1 MSETCISA
9 AAYVLG
15 ALSRDERAA
24 FEEHLDGCADCRRTV
39 RELAGV
45 PGLLSRVSPADLAD
59 PPPTPDTLLPRLLRE
74 VHQRN
79 RRRRWAVA
87 VAAAAAVAAAVFST
101 VQLTGEPQPGP
112 LVAMHEVYDA
122 PISAR
127 VSVTPEAGGSKLWMT
142 CHYRGEEPWD
152 HPYALVVTDHGGV
165 RHRLATWRVGPDGN
179 ASVTASVGLPP
190 SQIAAIELTTMDGQ
204 TLLRLRHP
212 A

>member
-15 ALSRDERAA
+15 ALSPDERAS
-24 FEEHLDGCADCRRTV
+24 FEEHLEDCAECRRAV

-59 PPPTPDTLLPRLLRE
+59 PPPAPDTLLPRLLRQ
-74 VHQRN
+74 VHQHN
-79 RRRRWAVA
+79 RRRRWAVGL
-87 VAAAAAVAAAVFST
+87 AAAAAVAAAVFST
-101 VQLTGEPQPGP
+101 VQLTGTPEPGP
-112 LVAMHEVYDA
+112 LVAMHQVFDV

-127 VSVTPEAGGSKLWMT
+127 VSVTPESGGSKLWMT
-142 CHYRGEEPWD
+142 CHYRGQEPWD
-152 HPYALVVTDHGGV
+152 HPYVLVVTDHDGA

-179 ASVTASVGLPP
+179 ASVTASVDLPP
-190 SQIAAIELTTMDGQ
+190 SQIAAVELTTMDGQ